1 MKKRKRKQ
9 LKDRKRAWFRVD
21 VSHFFVALSHRL
33 EKAIK
38 LLKLE
43 PFMKFFWNCKQN
55 SEEYIKK
62 TARARCVVKISYMKL
77 VFTNI
82 I

>member
-1 MKKRKRKQ
+1 M
-9 LKDRKRAWFRVD
+9 
-21 VSHFFVALSHRL
+21 ALSHRL

-43 PFMKFFWNCKQN
+43 PYMKFFWNFKQN
-55 SEEYIKK
+55 LEKYIKK
-62 TARARCVVKISYMKL
+62 TATARCVVKISYMKL

-82 I
+82 IKHNEYCLV